1 MKRKLLLFSLVLM
14 MSFGIKAQRFAV
26 QPGII
31 QFNAEPGITQTRTL
45 KITNISDKKITFQ
58 AYFAD
63 WLRDSLGGHEYYRAD
78 TLSRSCANWV
88 VLNKNLIEVEPQAT
102 EDVVVVLKTPF
113 DAKQFDQ
120 MKWAMLFL
128 QTVQEKDSVA
138 GNSKELKT
146 EIRELMRVGIHIYQT
161 PPTVNKVE
169 AKVDYFMHEE
179 KDSIKNSYSFKVENV
194 GDVML
199 NCKSY
204 ITLTNITT
212 GQEFKL
218 ERLEFPMFPEGKR
231 LLKFVIPDNIPK
243 GKYSALAVLDIGE
256 DEELQAIEKT
266 IDVT

>member
-1 MKRKLLLFSLVLM
+1 MKRLIFLLATFLLTFSTL
-14 MSFGIKAQRFAV
+14 KAQRFAV
-26 QPGII
+26 QPGIV

-63 WLRDSLGGHEYYRAD
+63 WVRDSLGGHEYYRAD

-102 EDVVVVLKTPF
+102 EDVVIVLKAPF

-128 QTVQEKDSVA
+128 QTVQEKDSVST
-138 GNSKELKT
+138 NSKELKT

-161 PPTVNKVE
+161 PPTVNRIE
-169 AKVDYFMHEE
+169 AKVDYFLHEE
-179 KDSIKNSYSFKVENV
+179 KDTVKNSYSFKVQNV

-204 ITLTNITT
+204 ITLTNVNT
-212 GQEFKL
+212 GQEYKL

-231 LLKFVIPDNIPK
+231 ILKFIIPETIPK

-266 IDVT
+266 IEVT